1 MFYLVPLISF
11 IKARMMH
18 SARQATHP
26 SMPPAT
32 QPIQRINRIPGQAY
46 LWLAVLIFGASSAVT
61 RKITEIGGQ
70 HFVGGQNPISLC
82 NVLFVGNLCALLVL
96 LMIYRRHWNRRTLGQ
111 LSGREWV
118 SLAIVAILSGALA
131 PGLIFQALALT
142 PVTNVVLVGRLEPP
156 VTLALSIWLL
166 RERVNRWEVMGAI
179 AAFIGVALTILLQ
192 PVKEPLMHM
201 GSFHIGLGELL
212 AALGAIALA
221 ISTIIGKKR
230 LSRVPIG
237 IYSTVRT
244 GLGTLIFFV
253 VALMLY
259 GQKHFVGVFSP
270 FLWQWMLL
278 YGVIIVVVGQSFWI
292 AGLRASSVST
302 ASLIGSFV
310 PLAGILAAYLIL
322 GEVPTHSQYIGGSII
337 LLGLLLSQVGIQRQ
351 TAHRAAM
358 TRVNSASVEQAIEAR
373 MGFKGI

>member
-1 MFYLVPLISF
+1 M
-11 IKARMMH
+11 
-18 SARQATHP
+18 Q
-26 SMPPAT
+26 PAT
-32 QPIQRINRIPGQAY
+32 EPIQRINRLPGQAY

-61 RKITEIGGQ
+61 RKITEIGAQ

-96 LMIYRRHWNRRTLGQ
+96 LLIHRRHWNRRTLGQ
-111 LSGREWV
+111 LSRREWV

-131 PGLIFQALALT
+131 PGLIFQALALI

-156 VTLALSIWLL
+156 VTLVLSIWLL
-166 RERVNRWEVMGAI
+166 RERVNRWESMGAI

-192 PVKEPLMHM
+192 PVKEPLMQM
-201 GSFHIGLGELL
+201 GGFHIGLGELL
-212 AALGAIALA
+212 AVVGAVALA

-244 GLGTLIFFV
+244 GLGTLIFFI
-253 VALMLY
+253 VALALY
-259 GQKHFVGVFSP
+259 GREHFAGVFSP

-278 YGVIIVVVGQSFWI
+278 YGVIIVVVGQSFWL
-292 AGLRASSVST
+292 AGLRVSSVST

-322 GEVPTHSQYIGGSII
+322 GEVPTRPHYIGGGVI
-337 LLGLLLSQVGIQRQ
+337 LLGLLLSQVGIQHQ
-351 TAHRAAM
+351 TTRRVAM
-358 TRVNSASVEQAIEAR
+358 TRVSAAPAEQAIETR

>member
-1 MFYLVPLISF
+1 
-11 IKARMMH
+11 MH
-18 SARQATHP
+18 SFMQ
-26 SMPPAT
+26 PAT
-32 QPIQRINRIPGQAY
+32 ESIQRINRIPGQTY

-61 RKITEIGGQ
+61 RKITEIGAQ
-70 HFVGGQNPISLC
+70 NFVGGQNPISLC

-96 LMIYRRHWNRRTLGQ
+96 LMIYRRHWNWRTLGQ
-111 LSGREWV
+111 LSKREWV
-118 SLAIVAILSGALA
+118 SLVIVAVLSGALA
-131 PGLIFQALALT
+131 PGVIFQALALT

-156 VTLALSIWLL
+156 LTLALSIWLL
-166 RERVNRWEVMGAI
+166 RDRVNRWEVIGAI

-192 PVKEPLMHM
+192 PVKEPWMPM
-201 GSFHIGLGELL
+201 SSFHIGLGELL
-212 AALGAIALA
+212 AALGAVALA

-230 LSRVPIG
+230 LSKVSIG

-259 GQKHFVGVFSP
+259 GQDHFAGVFSP
-270 FLWQWMLL
+270 FLWKWMLL
-278 YGVIIVVVGQSFWI
+278 YGIIIVVVGQSFWI

-322 GEVPTHSQYIGGSII
+322 GEVPTHAQYIGGSII
-337 LLGLLLSQVGIQRQ
+337 LLGLLLSQIGIQRQ
-351 TAHRAAM
+351 TIRRAAM
-358 TRVNSASVEQAIEAR
+358 TRVNSAPTEQAIEAK